1 MPELPGS
8 RAVTVGPSGSAGA
21 LPLGGDLESA
31 AASESQA
38 PDPAWIAS
46 IANSLFRGLP
56 AEGLAGPGASL
67 PSAPVF
73 AVDALAAQVPGTPI
87 AAPPASPNLT
97 PGASGIPGPGA
108 SGPAAHIHAFEPLT
122 TQGQPTPA
130 QAVPPSGEKGTSGPS
145 VPAVSG
151 LGRKRQRRP
160 DWKSAARVCQ
170 RRRPRLAAEHAWRRH
185 VDHSVFRRR
194 HSQWWTRRGTAVGAR
209 QCGPATCLSAGNG
222 ALAWANFAVGSRLT
236 PSLRSASPARQRPPH
251 PMQVKRGRSGSRR
264 RQPAREL
271 LFPRRGFERVHAG
284 SAPALWL
291 DRSIAQS
298 RRAACATSA

>member
-38 PDPAWIAS
+38 PDPAWIAA

-73 AVDALAAQVPGTPI
+73 AVDALTAQVPGIPI

-130 QAVPPSGEKGTSGPS
+130 QAVPPSGEK
-145 VPAVSG
+145 
-151 LGRKRQRRP
+151 
-160 DWKSAARVCQ
+160 
-170 RRRPRLAAEHAWRRH
+170 
-185 VDHSVFRRR
+185 
-194 HSQWWTRRGTAVGAR
+194 
-209 QCGPATCLSAGNG
+209 
-222 ALAWANFAVGSRLT
+222 
-236 PSLRSASPARQRPPH
+236 
-251 PMQVKRGRSGSRR
+251 
-264 RQPAREL
+264 
-271 LFPRRGFERVHAG
+271 
-284 SAPALWL
+284 
-291 DRSIAQS
+291 
-298 RRAACATSA
+298 